1 MEHLADGIAIFSRKT
16 FDRRKFRA
24 MMVTRQRNQPPAKRT
39 KPMNITKSGN
49 VTKSG
54 NGYFTDDAEYIVSRD
69 GASIKRGDGD
79 RMIVPAGEDAHEI
92 AEALAHGQR
101 NDSEFEWE

>member
-1 MEHLADGIAIFSRKT
+1 
-16 FDRRKFRA
+16 
-24 MMVTRQRNQPPAKRT
+24 MVTRQRNQPLAKRT

-54 NGYFTDDAEYIVSRD
+54 NGYFTDDAEYIVD

-92 AEALAHGQR
+92 AEALARGER
-101 NDSEFEWE
+101 KDAEFDWTE